1 MSHTTP
7 DATPD
12 HTAGDAI
19 VPHGAPQPVRSAG
32 VSPVLQAA
40 PTSVPTSVPTPVP
53 ISVPTESSSGKQR
66 SSGRW
71 RLRARVAW
79 AVTSILVTE
88 CVVPGLAVLAAVS
101 LWTWWSDLSAIPEWA
116 QVLAMAMALVPA
128 YIVFALA
135 VALLSAMI
143 VRLYGWQTPS
153 GLNGRLA
160 DMSWPV
166 LNWGDI

>member
-1 MSHTTP
+1 M
-7 DATPD
+7 
-12 HTAGDAI
+12 
-19 VPHGAPQPVRSAG
+19 
-32 VSPVLQAA
+32 
-40 PTSVPTSVPTPVP
+40 
-53 ISVPTESSSGKQR
+53 
-66 SSGRW
+66 
-71 RLRARVAW
+71 
-79 AVTSILVTE
+79 TE
-88 CVVPGLAVLAAVS
+88 CIVPGLAVLPAVS